1 MYSIGSNSS
10 PRRNDDDGHCGAG
23 HSLVVA
29 QDPPAG
35 GPNECQANASPFIDQ
50 CGYDQ
55 AGIILQHICGALNAP
70 KRGALDGTVKQF
82 AQSLYSKPN
91 SVSSLSL
98 GETGYGFV
106 PKECGQ
112 GETCRVHIA
121 LHGYK
126 QGVGDIDRGFVDYG
140 GYNAWADTNRIIVLY
155 PQPPPAGIPSARKP
169 AGIGG
174 VTWITTTATSP
185 SRDRRS
191 GHQGDARRGYPA
203 RGAGGGSRPCSDP
216 RANWLKVIDTSDT
229 AADLPWTPQPRVTAT
244 ACFAPASVAIRGGW
258 RLRWLSSSW
267 PSGRRCFA
275 QVRPLPHYRKSV
287 ERSSGPLALVAA
299 RLPRGRN
306 RRFARL
312 DRTRLRR
319 LARV

>member
-1 MYSIGSNSS
+1 
-10 PRRNDDDGHCGAG
+10 
-23 HSLVVA
+23 VVA

-126 QGVGDIDRGFVDYG
+126 QGVGDIDR
-140 GYNAWADTNRIIVLY
+140 RI
-155 PQPPPAGIPSARKP
+155 
-169 AGIGG
+169 
-174 VTWITTTATSP
+174 
-185 SRDRRS
+185 RRLRRLLP
-191 GHQGDARRGYPA
+191 GHQSHHRAVSANRHQLVPLQPESLLGLVELRGLRRPLRHQVGIADQDIKAMLDAVTRRAAPA
-203 RGAGGGSRPCSDP
+203 AAPAP
-216 RANWLKVIDTSDT
+216 ATTRAPTNWLKVIDTSDT

>member
-1 MYSIGSNSS
+1 
-10 PRRNDDDGHCGAG
+10 
-23 HSLVVA
+23 VVA

-155 PQPPPAGIPSARKP
+155 PQPPPAGIPSTRKP

-203 RGAGGGSRPCSDP
+203 RGAGGGSRPCSHRARQLAQGHRHLGHRRRSSLDP
-216 RANWLKVIDTSDT
+216 T
-229 AADLPWTPQPRVTAT
+229 AARDRPPRVSRRPRWQFEAVGD
-244 ACFAPASVAIRGGW
+244 FAGSH
-258 RLRWLSSSW
+258 
-267 PSGRRCFA
+267 
-275 QVRPLPHYRKSV
+275 RPGHRADVVLLK
-287 ERSSGPLALVAA
+287 
-299 RLPRGRN
+299 
-306 RRFARL
+306 
-312 DRTRLRR
+312 
-319 LARV
+319 

>member
-1 MYSIGSNSS
+1 M
-10 PRRNDDDGHCGAG
+10 
-23 HSLVVA
+23 VA

-155 PQPPPAGIPSARKP
+155 PQPPPAGIPSTRKP

-191 GHQGDARRGYPA
+191 GPSRRCSTPLPCARR
-203 RGAGGGSRPCSDP
+203 R
-216 RANWLKVIDTSDT
+216 
-229 AADLPWTPQPRVTAT
+229 
-244 ACFAPASVAIRGGW
+244 
-258 RLRWLSSSW
+258 
-267 PSGRRCFA
+267 
-275 QVRPLPHYRKSV
+275 RPLPPLLRTRAPTGS
-287 ERSSGPLALVAA
+287 RSSTPRIPPPIFPGPHSRA
-299 RLPRGRN
+299 
-306 RRFARL
+306 
-312 DRTRLRR
+312 
-319 LARV
+319 

>member
-1 MYSIGSNSS
+1 
-10 PRRNDDDGHCGAG
+10 
-23 HSLVVA
+23 VVA

-155 PQPPPAGIPSARKP
+155 PQPPPAGIPSTRKP

-203 RGAGGGSRPCSDP
+203 RGAGGGSRPCYHP
-216 RANWLKVIDTSDT
+216 RAN
-229 AADLPWTPQPRVTAT
+229 
-244 ACFAPASVAIRGGW
+244 
-258 RLRWLSSSW
+258 
-267 PSGRRCFA
+267 
-275 QVRPLPHYRKSV
+275 
-287 ERSSGPLALVAA
+287 
-299 RLPRGRN
+299 
-306 RRFARL
+306 
-312 DRTRLRR
+312 
-319 LARV
+319 